1 MGGGVG
7 LCLQVQI
14 DAARGVGPRQH
25 VGTRAVWFAYTQCN
39 CNMLHPHH
47 VPVYGMVFC
56 PPQVEEKLKAPERL
70 EERVSGILMRIE
82 QELDAAEKQIGSNL
96 HVLDLDNDGLIS
108 KEELDQALRFLK
120 SNLDK
125 EDLDALLQRWG
136 CRG

>member
-1 MGGGVG
+1 
-7 LCLQVQI
+7 
-14 DAARGVGPRQH
+14 
-25 VGTRAVWFAYTQCN
+25 
-39 CNMLHPHH
+39 
-47 VPVYGMVFC
+47 
-56 PPQVEEKLKAPERL
+56 VEEKLKAPERL